1 MKNFSESKSKIYF
14 AVAVL
19 LAVAAA
25 FFLFSRPAK
34 VDYIDAQA
42 KDYARTL
49 LCTGRVALEE
59 SAQIRAKVS
68 GTLTE
73 IKKSEGESISSGD
86 VLAVL
91 DSSERQLE
99 LAKAQSDLALAR
111 AGYEN
116 LISSDYPLAAKDYE
130 KASLEYSA
138 AYDSHERVKSLYEMG
153 GISKQELDNSKS
165 RLNILAAELE
175 KARIRIGAL
184 SNGGSLRKEKLSQVQ
199 KSASDIEQLRRQ
211 IEDYTLVSPIAG
223 TIIDAQAE
231 NGEFVQA
238 GQLLFTVGNL
248 QSNYVSI
255 MIDEQDIGLLKVG
268 QEAVI
273 SPKAYPEKRISGRLE
288 YISPSVESAT
298 GTVEIRIKPLEDDE
312 ILIKDLTVDADIKIG
327 EYKAAIALPGEYV
340 ILEEGRSYAFV
351 YSGGRARKTEI
362 QTLKD
367 SSLGNVIVEKGISQG
382 DKVLNPKGLRDSQ
395 RVSLGRQ
402 VD

>member
-1 MKNFSESKSKIYF
+1 MKSYFEGKIKIYLIG
-14 AVAVL
+14 AVL

-34 VDYIDAQA
+34 VYYIDAKA

-59 SAQIRAKVS
+59 SAEIRAKVS

-73 IKKSEGESISSGD
+73 IKKSEGERISSGE

-99 LAKAQSDLALAR
+99 LAKAQSDLTLAR

-116 LISSDYPLAAKDYE
+116 LINSDYPLAAKDYE

-138 AYDSHERVKSLYEMG
+138 AYDAHERVKSLYEMG

-165 RLNILAAELE
+165 RLDILSAELE
-175 KARIRIGAL
+175 KARIRIGSL

-211 IEDYTLVSPIAG
+211 IEDYTLASPIEG

-238 GQLLFTVGNL
+238 GQLLFTVGNT

-288 YISPSVESAT
+288 YISPSVESET
-298 GTVEIRIKPLEDDE
+298 GTVEIRIKPLEEDE
-312 ILIKDLTVDADIKIG
+312 ILIRDLTVDADIKIG
-327 EYKAAIALPGEYV
+327 EYKAAIALPSEYV
-340 ILEEGRSYAFV
+340 ISDGGRSYAFV
-351 YSGGRARKTEI
+351 YRSGKAIKTEI
-362 QTLKD
+362 QMSKE
-367 SSLGNVIVEKGISQG
+367 SSQGKFIAEKGISQG
-382 DKVLNPKGLRDSQ
+382 DKVLLPKGLRDGQ

>member
-19 LAVAAA
+19 LAVVAA

-34 VDYIDAQA
+34 VDYIDAKA

-73 IKKSEGESISSGD
+73 IKKSEGERISSGD

-130 KASLEYSA
+130 KARLEYSA

-165 RLNILAAELE
+165 RLDILAAELE

-211 IEDYTLVSPIAG
+211 IEDYTLVSPIEG

-340 ILEEGRSYAFV
+340 IPEEGRSYAFV

>member
-14 AVAVL
+14 AVALL
-19 LAVAAA
+19 LAALAAI
-25 FFLFSRPAK
+25 FFLTRPAK
-34 VDYIDAQA
+34 VDYIDAKA

-73 IKKSEGESISSGD
+73 IKKSEGERISSGE

-99 LAKAQSDLALAR
+99 LAKAQSDLTLAR

-116 LISSDYPLAAKDYE
+116 LINSDYPMAAKDYE

-138 AYDSHERVKSLYEMG
+138 AYDAHERVKSLYEMG

-165 RLNILAAELE
+165 RLDILAAELE

-184 SNGGSLRKEKLSQVQ
+184 SDGGSLRKEKLSQVQ

-211 IEDYTLVSPIAG
+211 IEDYTLASPIEG

-238 GQLLFTVGNL
+238 GQLLFTVGNT

-273 SPKAYPEKRISGRLE
+273 SPKAYPEKRIGGRLE
-288 YISPSVESAT
+288 YISPSVESET
-298 GTVEIRIKPLEDDE
+298 GTVEIRIKPLEEDE
-312 ILIKDLTVDADIKIG
+312 ILIRDLTVDADIKIG
-327 EYKAAIALPGEYV
+327 EYKAAIAIPSEYV
-340 ILEEGRSYAFV
+340 ISDGGRSYVFV
-351 YSGGRARKTEI
+351 YRSGKALKTEI
-362 QTLKD
+362 QMSKD
-367 SSLGNVIVEKGISQG
+367 SSQGKFIVEKGISQG
-382 DKVLNPKGLRDSQ
+382 DKVLLPKGLRDSQ